1 MTSMDHD
8 DVVRTLPVDY
18 PESDGKPVGESEEHF
33 DEIVEAYTTLKDH
46 FAGDPE
52 VYIASD
58 HFIYFRE
65 GDPTEVVCPD
75 LYLVRGV
82 PKLLDDGR
90 KRRTYKVWENGGK
103 TPCFVLEVTSK
114 STRRQDA
121 GDKMAIY
128 RDDLRVAEYFLF
140 DLSRDWVDSGVRG
153 YRLVGGVYQPI
164 EPTDDGRVPSEQ
176 LGLALSTEGRHLRFH
191 RFDGRP
197 VLSRAE
203 KVRTADEKAR
213 AADEKARA
221 AEEEVRRLR
230 EELERLRGAR

>member
-1 MTSMDHD
+1 MSPMDQ
-8 DVVRTLPVDY
+8 DVLRTRPVEY
-18 PESDGKPVGESEEHF
+18 PESDGKPVGETEEHF
-33 DEIVEAYTTLKDH
+33 DEIVEANTTLKDH

-52 VYIASD
+52 VYVASD

-65 GDPTEVVCPD
+65 GEPTEVVCPD
-75 LYLVRGV
+75 LYVVRGV
-82 PKLLDDGR
+82 PKLPDDGQ

-114 STRRQDA
+114 STRREDA

-140 DLSRDWVDSGVRG
+140 DLSRDWVTTGLRG
-153 YRLVGGVYQPI
+153 YRLEEGVYLPI
-164 EPTDDGRVPSEQ
+164 EPDAAGRVRSEQ
-176 LGLALSTEGRHLRFH
+176 LGLDLSTEGRHLRFH

-203 KVRTADEKAR
+203 RL
-213 AADEKARA
+213 RA
-221 AEEEVRRLR
+221 AEDENRRLR
-230 EELERLRGAR
+230 EELERLRGGW